1 MSNWRTSVRE
11 WLPAIAAV
19 GAVVL
24 ATSYTL
30 SRKAH
35 AAQGIRQASELGDSL
50 TAMATIAQDR
60 TLGQADLRQLG
71 DLVEDLQSRMADARE
86 PSLVQAELMQSAGK
100 AGLVLRE
107 IRPLPEV
114 NRPGGKDA
122 APDYQRYRVSL
133 TGTYRQIAEYMQLCG
148 RQRLPARA
156 VEFQVRPVEPGEWT
170 DDVALI
176 ADITVEA
183 FQPFDHDAN
192 EGSN

>member
-1 MSNWRTSVRE
+1 
-11 WLPAIAAV
+11 LPAFAAA

-24 ATSYTL
+24 ATGFAL

-50 TAMATIAQDR
+50 SAVASIAQDR
-60 TLGQADLRQLG
+60 TLDQVDLRHLEA
-71 DLVEDLQSRMADARE
+71 LEKDLQARMADARE

-107 IRPLPEV
+107 TRPLPEV
-114 NRPGGKDA
+114 NRPGGKESSA
-122 APDYQRYRVSL
+122 GYLRYRVSV
-133 TGTYRQIAEYMQLCG
+133 TGTYRQIAEYMQLCS
-148 RQRLPARA
+148 RQRLPVRA

-170 DDVALI
+170 EDVALI

-183 FQPFDHDAN
+183 FRPPDSTAKEDRN
-192 EGSN
+192 

>member
-1 MSNWRTSVRE
+1 M
-11 WLPAIAAV
+11 
-19 GAVVL
+19 VL
-24 ATSYTL
+24 ATGLAL

-60 TLGQADLRQLG
+60 TLGQADLRQLEA
-71 DLVEDLQSRMADARE
+71 LEKDLQARMADARE

-107 IRPLPEV
+107 IRPAPEV
-114 NRPGGKDA
+114 NRPGGKDTV
-122 APDYQRYRVSL
+122 PNYKRYRVSL
-133 TGTYRQIAEYMQLCG
+133 TGTYRQVAEYMQLCS

-156 VEFQVRPVEPGEWT
+156 VEFRVRPVEPGEWAE
-170 DDVALI
+170 DVALI

-183 FQPFDHDAN
+183 FQPFDHTAN
-192 EGSN
+192 KRSN